1 MAQSMLRPNVTDFID
16 LAMYTR
22 DIPLC
27 LDEILVTEKAP
38 IHGKTLQQS
47 NLRQQYDIIVIGIK
61 RPVENM
67 LFNPKPESIIL
78 SGDILIVLGQEEQ
91 LLALERDM
99 KV

>member
-1 MAQSMLRPNVTDFID
+1 
-16 LAMYTR
+16 
-22 DIPLC
+22 
-27 LDEILVTEKAP
+27 
-38 IHGKTLQQS
+38 
-47 NLRQQYDIIVIGIK
+47 
-61 RPVENM
+61 M